1 LLIFI
6 LLYFTFGSIKQGV
19 LIFTAIPLS
28 AIGGV
33 FALWIRDL
41 PFSISAGV
49 GFIALFGVAVLNG
62 IVLIAEFNRL
72 KKDGVS
78 DVFERIY
85 KGTHSRLRPVIMTA
99 SVASL
104 GFLPMALS
112 QTSGAEVQRPL
123 ATVVIGGLITAT
135 FLTLVVLPILYYY
148 SEKKLKM
155 KTNKIAM
162 FLCIGVLGSIYSIN
176 AQTST
181 EVKVYENLEAVIET
195 TLKNNPNIKMSKL
208 QTEQERALKGASWDI
223 PKTEFGLEYGQT
235 NSIADNDTRFS
246 VSQTFAFP
254 TLYSNQNK
262 LAKAKIEASER
273 NQEVIKNEL
282 IAQVKSTYYELWY
295 LKSKQNVLQQQ
306 DSIYARFQY
315 AANLRFKTG
324 ESNALEQ
331 ATANAELADI
341 QIALKDNA
349 SIIKAYQLQLQN
361 LINSDSLVDINVG
374 RLEVKSS
381 MFSEVSVDT
390 SVVSKNPLVSFYKSR
405 VEVADKERSVESAK
419 MLPDITL
426 GYFNQSFIG
435 NGETAS
441 GTPTVFDSGDRF
453 TGVQL
458 GLNIPIFFNSH
469 SAKIKAAKIHK
480 MENESQ
486 LEAVTNYTQ
495 TQLQTALASLKKD
508 QQNLEFYSLNALPQA
523 ELLLKNSQRGFQE
536 GEIEY
541 VEYIQGLNRALN
553 IQTKYLAF
561 VNQFN
566 QTLIKIE
573 QVTTNN

>member
-1 LLIFI
+1 
-6 LLYFTFGSIKQGV
+6 
-19 LIFTAIPLS
+19 
-28 AIGGV
+28 
-33 FALWIRDL
+33 
-41 PFSISAGV
+41 
-49 GFIALFGVAVLNG
+49 
-62 IVLIAEFNRL
+62 
-72 KKDGVS
+72 
-78 DVFERIY
+78 
-85 KGTHSRLRPVIMTA
+85 M
-99 SVASL
+99 
-104 GFLPMALS
+104 
-112 QTSGAEVQRPL
+112 
-123 ATVVIGGLITAT
+123 
-135 FLTLVVLPILYYY
+135 
-148 SEKKLKM
+148 
-155 KTNKIAM
+155 
-162 FLCIGVLGSIYSIN
+162 
-176 AQTST
+176 
-181 EVKVYENLEAVIET
+181 
-195 TLKNNPNIKMSKL
+195 
-208 QTEQERALKGASWDI
+208 DI

-235 NSIADNDTRFS
+235 NSAIDNDTRFS

-254 TLYSNQNK
+254 TLYGNQNK
-262 LAKAKIEASER
+262 LAKAKIEASEQ
-273 NQEVIKNEL
+273 NQEVIKYEL
-282 IAQVKSTYYELWY
+282 ITQVKSTYYELWY

-306 DSIYARFQY
+306 DSIYERFQY

-361 LINSDSLVDINVG
+361 LIHSDSLVDINVG

-381 MFSEVSVDT
+381 MISEASIDITVI
-390 SVVSKNPLVSFYKSR
+390 SKNPLVSFYKSK
-405 VEVADKERSVESAK
+405 VEVADKARSVESAK

-426 GYFNQSFIG
+426 GYFNQSFKG
-435 NGETAS
+435 NGETAN

-458 GLNIPIFFNSH
+458 GLNIPIFFNSN

-480 MENESQ
+480 MEYESQ

-495 TQLQTALASLKKD
+495 TQLQMALSSLNRD
-508 QQNLEFYSLNALPQA
+508 QHNLEFYRLNALPQA

-541 VEYIQGLNRALN
+541 LEYIQGLKRALN

-561 VNQFN
+561 VNQYN

-573 QVTTNN
+573 QLTTNN

>member
-1 LLIFI
+1 
-6 LLYFTFGSIKQGV
+6 
-19 LIFTAIPLS
+19 
-28 AIGGV
+28 
-33 FALWIRDL
+33 
-41 PFSISAGV
+41 
-49 GFIALFGVAVLNG
+49 
-62 IVLIAEFNRL
+62 
-72 KKDGVS
+72 
-78 DVFERIY
+78 
-85 KGTHSRLRPVIMTA
+85 
-99 SVASL
+99 
-104 GFLPMALS
+104 
-112 QTSGAEVQRPL
+112 
-123 ATVVIGGLITAT
+123 
-135 FLTLVVLPILYYY
+135 
-148 SEKKLKM
+148 
-155 KTNKIAM
+155 M